1 MPVCFEYIWHD
12 KPIYMKKILFFL
24 FISVSA
30 FAQNITGNW
39 YGLLKFPGGQL
50 RLTLHI
56 NKTQDG
62 YTATLDSPD
71 QGAEG
76 IPVSKIT
83 FTDNTLL
90 FTIPAIK
97 AEYKGTYA
105 DNAIT
110 GTFTQNNFPMPLNLG
125 REEVKAEKPKRPQEP
140 AKPYPYYTEDV
151 TFTNAKQGVT
161 LAGTLTLPQQKG
173 NFPAVVLISGS
184 GPQDRNEELLGH
196 KPFLVLA
203 DFLTRNGIAVLRYD
217 DRGTG
222 ESGGKFAGATTEDFA
237 ADAAAALAYLQSRPE
252 INKKKTGLIGHS
264 EGGIIA
270 PMVASANTD
279 TGFVILL
286 AGTAIPGDELML
298 LQNYLIN
305 KAAGMPEA
313 ELTKLGNINRK
324 IYNAIKLEKDDNILK
339 TTLNEIFSK
348 ELKPLF
354 ISKGIPQEQVAQ
366 YIEMQ
371 VSELT
376 SPWYV
381 NFIRYNP
388 APVLEKVQCPILA
401 LNGSNDLQVA
411 PVANL
416 EAIKRAAAKSGNKD
430 VTVKEL
436 PGLNH
441 LFQESTTGL
450 PAEYGEIEQTIAPA
464 ALNEMLQWIK
474 KRV

>member
-1 MPVCFEYIWHD
+1 
-12 KPIYMKKILFFL
+12 MKKQILFFL
-24 FISVSA
+24 LFFTAAA
-30 FAQNITGNW
+30 FAQDVTGNW
-39 YGLLKFPGGQL
+39 YGLVKFPGGQL
-50 RLTLHI
+50 RLTLHV
-56 NKTQDG
+56 NKAQDS

-76 IPVSKIT
+76 IPVSKIA
-83 FTDNTLL
+83 FTDNTLT

-105 DNAIT
+105 DNIIT

-125 REEVKAEKPKRPQEP
+125 REEVKTEAPKRPQEP
-140 AKPYPYYTEDV
+140 VKPYPYHSEDV
-151 TFTNAKQGVT
+151 TFTNAKQGII
-161 LAGTLTLPQQKG
+161 LSGTLTLPQQKG

-196 KPFLVLA
+196 KPFLVIA
-203 DFLTRNGIAVLRYD
+203 DYLTRNGIAVLRYD

-222 ESGGKFAGATTEDFA
+222 ASGGKFAGATTEDFA

-270 PMVASANTD
+270 PIVANTNKD
-279 TGFVILL
+279 TGFIVLL

-313 ELTKLGNINRK
+313 ELTKLGGINRK
-324 IYNAIKLEKDDNILK
+324 IYDAIKQETDINVLK
-339 TTLNEIFSK
+339 AKLDEIFNK

-354 ISKGIPQEQVAQ
+354 ISKGIPESQVAQ
-366 YIEMQ
+366 YIDMQ
-371 VSELT
+371 VAELT
-376 SPWYV
+376 SAWYI

-388 APVLEKVQCPILA
+388 APALEKVQCPILA
-401 LNGSNDLQVA
+401 INGSNDLQVA

-441 LFQESTTGL
+441 LFQQSTTGL

-464 ALNEMLQWIK
+464 ALNEILQWIK